1 MAEITCPRCKTKH
14 PSYRSECENCGL
26 NIKPA
31 SRIFFRLMQIIMLL
45 FLLALSLGGI
55 LLMYNQP
62 LPILTCRY
70 VDPEQVD
77 CEIQDRVAWLVPVRE
92 REVKQLNRAYV
103 KTDIWVMEDENG
115 DEYNTY
121 MNRVILESASG
132 EVVLKGG
139 DEMGFSSELA
149 ATLINSYLSTP
160 TTKPLKIWIY
170 GLWSNA
176 LTNVGGLVIFLL
188 FGFLFLVGLVD
199 LIFGPGTIGKL
210 LKVKKN
216 GDQED

>member
-1 MAEITCPRCKTKH
+1 
-14 PSYRSECENCGL
+14 
-26 NIKPA
+26 
-31 SRIFFRLMQIIMLL
+31 MQIIMLL

-139 DEMGFSSELA
+139 DEMGFSSELT

-216 GDQED
+216 EDQED